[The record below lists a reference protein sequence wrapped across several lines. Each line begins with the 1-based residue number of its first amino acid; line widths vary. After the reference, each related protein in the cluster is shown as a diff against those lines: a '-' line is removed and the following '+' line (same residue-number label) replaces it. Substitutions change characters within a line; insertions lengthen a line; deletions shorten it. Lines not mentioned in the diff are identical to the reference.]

1 MPDYTKT
8 IIYKL
13 INYDYPELV
22 YVGSTTNFTKRK
34 QKHKESCLNE
44 KSKKHNLKVYTNI
57 RDYDG
62 WVNWS
67 MIKICDYPCE
77 NKREAELEEDK
88 YMTELKAN
96 MNMIRASRTQKQ
108 YYEDNKEKIK
118 EYTKEY
124 RDNNKEKI
132 QEYTKEYRE
141 NNKEKIKE
149 QQKGY
154 CEDNKE
160 KIQKYMKEY
169 RENNKE
175 KLKDKK
181 KEYMKNYNEINKQ
194 NHKVYYE
201 DNKEKILEKRKEKV
215 KCECGYEGTK
225 SNLKRH
231 QTSKKH
237 ISLMKCI

>member
-34 QKHKESCLNE
+34 QCHKVSCLNE
-44 KSKKHNLKVYTNI
+44 KSKNHNLKVYANI

-62 WVNWS
+62 WENWN

-77 NKREAELEEDK
+77 NRLEAELKEDE
-88 YMTELKAN
+88 YMTELKAS
-96 MNMIRASRTQKQ
+96 MNSHRASRTRQQ
-108 YYEDNKEKIK
+108 YREDNRDKIQEYRENNKEKIQ
-118 EYTKEY
+118 EYEKEY

-132 QEYTKEYRE
+132 QEYKKEY
-141 NNKEKIKE
+141 NKEYQE
-149 QQKGY
+149 T
-154 CEDNKE
+154 
-160 KIQKYMKEY
+160 
-169 RENNKE
+169 NKE

-181 KEYMKNYNEINKQ
+181 KEYYEINKTTILK
-194 NHKVYYE
+194 NM
-201 DNKEKILEKRKEKV
+201 KELV
-215 KCECGYEGTK
+215 KCECGCEVSK
-225 SNLKRH
+225 SNLIIH

-237 ISLMKCI
+237 IKLMKCI